1 MLLYSICLSLSDL
14 FQLILLAWYT
24 PNHPCCC
31 KWQNFI
37 LLLWLSHILLCT
49 CVCVCIHTH
58 IYIYTYP
65 TSFLSIHV
73 DGHFHCF
80 LSLAIIN
87 NATMNIRVHES
98 FPISVSVF
106 VIYISRNG
114 IAGSPDCFPGG
125 SDGKESACNAGG
137 LASIPGLVRSLETE
151 MGTHSSILTWRIPW
165 TVEPGRLQSM
175 GSQRV
180 RQDWMTNNFHFLP

>member
-1 MLLYSICLSLSDL
+1 MLLQMAKFHSSFMAESYSIV
-14 FQLILLAWYT
+14 
-24 PNHPCCC
+24 HM
-31 KWQNFI
+31 
-37 LLLWLSHILLCT
+37 
-49 CVCVCIHTH
+49 CVCVYTYTH
-58 IYIYTYP
+58 IYTYP

-180 RQDWMTNNFHFLP
+180 I